1 MNKNRIIAITATC
14 LLIAATSARAELRHV
29 EIKTLGM
36 D

>member
-1 MNKNRIIAITATC
+1 MNTRLIMTAT
-14 LLIAATSARAELRHV
+14 LAFSVAFANPGRAELRHV